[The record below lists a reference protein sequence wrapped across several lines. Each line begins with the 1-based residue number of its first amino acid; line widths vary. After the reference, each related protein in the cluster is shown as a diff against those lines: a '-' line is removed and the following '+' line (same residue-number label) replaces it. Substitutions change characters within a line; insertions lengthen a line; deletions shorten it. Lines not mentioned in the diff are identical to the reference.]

1 MPFIKDPISLLIESS
16 ELDIKSDTKSVVRE
30 SAVRSSYANIESVSE
45 SVVYTPE
52 MVTVVNIGNEYYTE
66 MNLLHPY
73 MKTNEIT
80 SIAEALNNVA
90 AANGL
95 SEGAIGLLI
104 ESDDNVNECIDKA
117 LESGKPKK
125 KDGILNKISK
135 AVDLSDKLKKSGIKV
150 KKKKSKKCPKC
161 KKENCECE

>member
-52 MVTVVNIGNEYYTE
+52 MVTVVNIGNESYTE